1 MIIIISI
8 LAALLITSGFIIYNL
23 LRKVE
28 GLESYTEELEASNA
42 SYDEFFTVLKQRVN
56 GMYSHIKNI
65 DRLGSFQAD
74 DETGTIFNEIK
85 SVIEK
90 LNEGF

>member
-1 MIIIISI
+1 MIITISI
-8 LAALLITSGFIIYNL
+8 LSVMLIVCGFIIYNL

-28 GLESYTEELEASNA
+28 GLETYVEELEVSNT
-42 SYDEFFTVLKQRVN
+42 SYDEFFTTLKQRVN
-56 GMYSHIKNI
+56 AMNSHIKNI

-74 DETGTIFNEIK
+74 DETGVIFNEIK

>member
-1 MIIIISI
+1 MIIAISI
-8 LAALLITSGFIIYNL
+8 LSVLVIASGFVIFNL

-28 GLESYTEELEASNA
+28 TLETYVEELEKSNA
-42 SYDEFFTVLKQRVN
+42 SYDEFFTTLKQRVN

-74 DETGTIFNEIK
+74 DETGAIFNEIK